1 MVLWSTKEV
10 LPSFRASIHASFNP
24 SSIHPSIYPCILPF
38 YPSIHPSVYPAIH
51 LSIQPSF
58 HPFIHPS
65 ISLVHSEVILSPRVL
80 HADWNLHSTL
90 VLVGDSPKCINLFCI
105 LWNSSYR
112 WFWRAFLNSGKN
124 VRLDPVGVVFQKH
137 DFLNISHKII
147 VWNTPRLFQFDPVF
161 TRLSQYLGKPGLPA
175 GRLLGKC

>member
-1 MVLWSTKEV
+1 MVHQRS
-10 LPSFRASIHASFNP
+10 PSFFPCIHPCILQSIIYPSIHLSMHP
-24 SSIHPSIYPCILPF
+24 SPLSIHPSIN
-38 YPSIHPSVYPAIH
+38 

-80 HADWNLHSTL
+80 HAGWNLHSTL
-90 VLVGDSPKCINLFCI
+90 VLVGDSPKCISLFCV

-137 DFLNISHKII
+137 HFLNISHKII

-161 TRLSQYLGKPGLPA
+161 TRLSQYLGKPDLP
-175 GRLLGKC
+175 GSRLLGKG